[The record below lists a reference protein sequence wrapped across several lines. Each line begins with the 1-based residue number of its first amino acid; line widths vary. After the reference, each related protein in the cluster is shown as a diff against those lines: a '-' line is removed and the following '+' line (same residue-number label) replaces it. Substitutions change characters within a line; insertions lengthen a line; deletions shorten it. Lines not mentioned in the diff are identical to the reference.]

1 MKTIY
6 HLAIS
11 RLKYNKGRSIL
22 TIVAIA
28 LMTTLLMSIGSS
40 ALTVIRHQQLEIKES
55 ARNYHAVFKG
65 STADQVF
72 ILENHADVESLSTR
86 ESVASIELPKLNA
99 VLNFDSTKKGSIDQ
113 IQLANGKM
121 PVEAD
126 EIAGPPA
133 LFERLD
139 VVPEIGQKFQI
150 PLRIQ
155 GGKVENYDFTIT
167 GILEQTDISKL
178 NVNET
183 RLVYGAFVS
192 EKFVEQH
199 IAPEDRTYV
208 IPATV
213 YTSDRQVPSV

>member
-55 ARNYHAVFKG
+55 ARNYPAAFKG

-99 VLNFDSTKKGSIDQ
+99 GTTSNLSKSAGGPANSVSQWKDACGS
-113 IQLANGKM
+113 G
-121 PVEAD
+121 
-126 EIAGPPA
+126 
-133 LFERLD
+133 
-139 VVPEIGQKFQI
+139 
-150 PLRIQ
+150 
-155 GGKVENYDFTIT
+155 
-167 GILEQTDISKL
+167 
-178 NVNET
+178 
-183 RLVYGAFVS
+183 
-192 EKFVEQH
+192 
-199 IAPEDRTYV
+199 
-208 IPATV
+208 
-213 YTSDRQVPSV
+213 